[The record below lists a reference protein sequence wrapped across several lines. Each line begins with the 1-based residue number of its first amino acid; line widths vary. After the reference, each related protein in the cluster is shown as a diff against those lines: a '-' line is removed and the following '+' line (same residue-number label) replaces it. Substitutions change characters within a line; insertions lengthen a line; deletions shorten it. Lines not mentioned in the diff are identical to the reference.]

1 MSINIEHA
9 CIQLSSW
16 LTELHNVQ
24 ATIGQNTHL
33 APEGNLRIDLHG
45 KYPQFY
51 HVTTAK
57 DKKRTFIDKSQTDL
71 IQKLAQKG
79 YEHKLEKII
88 SKHICQIKDFLSRYN
103 PSELVNAYNNL
114 HPERQKLVKPF
125 FVSDEEYAAQW
136 STVPYAGKPFSE
148 DAPEHYASNG
158 LRVRSKSEAIIADV
172 LLKLQIPFRYEAAVK
187 IKVKK
192 AGLSQSITFHPDFTC
207 LNARTRQEFIW
218 EHFGLM
224 NDEEYLENAIE
235 KERIYATAGYI
246 PGINFISTMESKTK
260 PLNSKYVEQIA
271 KKNLK

>member
-1 MSINIEHA
+1 MTFSTDQIIP
-9 CIQLSSW
+9 QLSFK
-16 LTELHNVQ
+16 LQELKN
-24 ATIGQNTHL
+24 TLYDISKQNDTS
-33 APEGNLRIDLHG
+33 PEGNLRIANQG
-45 KYPQFY
+45 TYAQYY
-51 HVTTAK
+51 HITQK
-57 DKKRTFIDKSQTDL
+57 NNEIFIPSNQSEFVH
-71 IQKLAQKG
+71 KLAQKS
-79 YEHKLEKII
+79 YNQKLEKILKRQIQHI
-88 SKHICQIKDFLSRYN
+88 SKFIEKYN

-114 HPERQKLVKPF
+114 HTERQKLVKPF

-136 STVPYAGKPFSE
+136 SAVPYAGKPFSD

-192 AGLSQSITFHPDFTC
+192 GGLSQAITFHPDFTC

-224 NDEEYLENAIE
+224 SDEEYLENAIE

-246 PGINFISTMESKTK
+246 PGINFISTMESKAV
-260 PLNSKYVEQIA
+260 PLNRKHVEQIV
-271 KKNLK
+271 KNLLK